1 MATVYRPY
9 VGDSIG
15 SRGLPA
21 WIESGEEVVIDGR
34 TLVRVSEVV
43 ILDNRDKWHA
53 TEAAARA
60 ELLIKIYDAASLLA
74 TQAERIAQEGQA

>member
-1 MATVYRPY
+1 MATVYRSY

-21 WIESGEEVVIDGR
+21 WIESGEEVVINGR

-53 TEAAARA
+53 TKAAATA
-60 ELLIKIYDAASLLA
+60 ELASKIYDAASLLA
-74 TQAERIAQEGQA
+74 TQAEQFVLEEQA